1 MHTDACSLHVTKS
14 APMPPGSAGADDFKR
29 WMAVR
34 LGLPPGGARY
44 GDSTMREAFSL
55 WCAVVDSLVWQ
66 RERQGAR
73 LDLGSFVL
81 ALQLPALQR
90 RADDGDQVLAAYL
103 VGAAGAGDGQA
114 VLYRARHPY
123 IASFVVGE
131 LVKEAEHLCE
141 NAAAPILLRTQRR
154 RTQGRRRAIC
164 VGAILAAGGGGLVA
178 LATWGSSSVIAGLLA
193 AMPAF

>member
-1 MHTDACSLHVTKS
+1 
-14 APMPPGSAGADDFKR
+14 MPPGNARADDLKR

-34 LGLPPGGARY
+34 LGLPPGGPRC
-44 GDSTMREAFSL
+44 GDSTTREAFSL

-90 RADDGDQVLAAYL
+90 RAEDGDQVLADYL
-103 VGAAGAGDGQA
+103 VGAAGGGDGQA
-114 VLYRARHPY
+114 ALYRARHPY

-141 NAAAPILLRTQRR
+141 NAAAPILLRMQGRR
-154 RTQGRRRAIC
+154 AQGRRRAIC
-164 VGAILAAGGGGLVA
+164 AVALLAAVGGGLVT
-178 LATWGSSSVIAGLLA
+178 LATLGPSTIIADLLA
-193 AMPAF
+193 MMPAF

>member
-1 MHTDACSLHVTKS
+1 
-14 APMPPGSAGADDFKR
+14 MPPGNARAVDLKR
-29 WMAVR
+29 WMAAR
-34 LGLPPGGARY
+34 LGLPPGGARC
-44 GDSTMREAFSL
+44 GDSTMREALSL

-90 RADDGDQVLAAYL
+90 RAEDGDQVLADYL
-103 VGAAGAGDGQA
+103 AGAAGGGDGQA

-131 LVKEAEHLCE
+131 LVKEAEHLCQI
-141 NAAAPILLRTQRR
+141 AAAPALVRTERQRA
-154 RTQGRRRAIC
+154 QCHWRAIYIVALLGA
-164 VGAILAAGGGGLVA
+164 VGAGLVS
-178 LATWGSSSVIAGLLA
+178 LATWATPSIVADLLA
-193 AMPAF
+193 TLPVF